1 MQLLVGVFQQGRRQA
16 AARSAPLQTEV
27 GRTQVRRAEMEWAA
41 FRTAVDW
48 PPRGLVRQ
56 GALPDPARR
65 HWSVRRARHER
76 RPIWVLALS
85 SRLSRCRALL
95 EAVLVGRAAQV
106 AALLL
111 WAWWVR
117 SWSLPVLQCRPYG
130 RLRFAPR
137 KWSVVPP
144 DPARR

>member
-65 HWSVRRARHER
+65 HWSKSMKAMAWA
-76 RPIWVLALS
+76 PMVLA
-85 SRLSRCRALL
+85 
-95 EAVLVGRAAQV
+95 
-106 AALLL
+106 
-111 WAWWVR
+111 
-117 SWSLPVLQCRPYG
+117 
-130 RLRFAPR
+130 
-137 KWSVVPP
+137 
-144 DPARR
+144 ARVTRTC